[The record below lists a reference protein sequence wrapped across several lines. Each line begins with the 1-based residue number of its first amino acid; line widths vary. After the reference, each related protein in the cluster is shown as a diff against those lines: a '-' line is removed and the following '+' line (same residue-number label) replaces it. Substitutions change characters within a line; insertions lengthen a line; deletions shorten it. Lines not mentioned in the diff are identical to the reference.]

1 MCDGGTVSQ
10 RGVDVFGR
18 PTRWR
23 GRVAVSRESRGARP
37 LVSSQPPTVAG
48 SPAYGREPSQVSQ
61 TSTLRVWEANG
72 GMAYNSALSEVS
84 FSASNVFPSAAFT
97 AGSSARSVDNA
108 ALPPIEDGNATYP
121 A

>member
-1 MCDGGTVSQ
+1 MTAAQSLNAALTCSVGPRDGEVE
-10 RGVDVFGR
+10 
-18 PTRWR
+18 WR
-23 GRVAVSRESRGARP
+23 LPENRAARP

-48 SPAYGREPSQVSQ
+48 SPAYGREPSRVSQ

-72 GMAYNSALSEVS
+72 GMAYNGAPSEVS
-84 FSASNVFPSAAFT
+84 FSASKVFPSAAFT
-97 AGSSARSVDNA
+97 AGSSARSVDNV